1 MFAKGLL
8 LLALAASSVDAEPR
22 VVRIDPSAETIP
34 ATTLRFYITFDRPA
48 RDRVEQQSLLLTTD
62 DGTAVRAPFM
72 DFGPELWSADGR
84 RLTVLIDPGR
94 IKRDVE
100 APGAS
105 EAPLREGRSYVLQF
119 GAFRHRFQIG
129 PPLRQAID
137 PSQWEV
143 TPPGISSPSLR
154 IGFGRVMD
162 AALLRS
168 QLTVLTPDGAPI
180 EGTVSLS
187 DGETHWSFLPRAPMP
202 PGSYR
207 IHVGAALEDV
217 SGNRVSEALDHDVG
231 STEAPAPSFDIP
243 FIVASQQGA
252 GLPPA
257 CQPQIYRAEEDCRD
271 LALRAAT
278 LNGLDR
284 LRYIPLRSASLT
296 LGGEVRFR
304 SEAFDAPNFGIGA
317 GDQRYLSRGFRVY
330 AHGDIR
336 NASGWR
342 AFVQLAGG
350 DETGRKP
357 SERPFDRSAPD
368 VQQAFL
374 EMPLP
379 IGGTRSFV
387 RIGRQELNLGGTRL
401 VSVRDQANLRLA
413 FDMALVKLQPRSIE
427 LSAFWGRPV
436 MNRSGA
442 FDDTAPAS
450 ETFFGAMARVR
461 PTLFG
466 APAVLDA
473 LALGRNRD
481 RAIFVDASG
490 AERRRTVALRLSGQ
504 AGAIDY
510 LVSTSYQFGTIAASR
525 ISAYGIAATVGY
537 RFDKIVFAPRIGID
551 AGIASGDRQRGDGRL
566 NSYDP
571 LYPNL
576 GYFTDAPVDNPINW
590 RGVQPSITFEPT
602 KKLQIKTGAD
612 IRYRASRKD
621 GVYAT
626 NGRPLI
632 GATAAASRYVDT
644 LAYMRTTWRPTRHV
658 QVDAA
663 YVHGSA
669 GRTVTAAGGRD
680 LDFGLLQ
687 LAYRF

>member
-1 MFAKGLL
+1 ML
-8 LLALAASSVDAEPR
+8 V
-22 VVRIDPSAETIP
+22 
-34 ATTLRFYITFDRPA
+34 
-48 RDRVEQQSLLLTTD
+48 LTTD
-62 DGTAVRAPFM
+62 DGVPVLAPFM
-72 DFGPELWSADGR
+72 DFGPQLWSADGR

-105 EAPLREGRSYVLQF
+105 AAPLREGKSYVLRF
-119 GAFRHRFQIG
+119 GAFRHRFRIG
-129 PPLRQAID
+129 SPLREAID
-137 PSQWEV
+137 PSRWVV
-143 TPPGISSPSLR
+143 TPPGASSPSLR

-168 QLTVLTPDGAPI
+168 QLSVVTADGTAI

-187 DGETHWSFLPRAPMP
+187 DGDTNWSFLPRARLRA
-202 PGSYR
+202 GSYSL
-207 IHVGAALEDV
+207 HVGAALEDV
-217 SGNRVSEALDHDVG
+217 SGNRVGEALDHDAG
-231 STEAPAPSFDIP
+231 STEAPAAPFDIP
-243 FIVASQQGA
+243 FDVAPQQGA
-252 GLPPA
+252 AVPPA

-271 LALRAAT
+271 LATRAAT
-278 LNGLDR
+278 LTGLDR
-284 LRYIPLRSASLT
+284 LRYIPLGNAWLT

-304 SEAFDAPNFGIGA
+304 SEAFDAPNFGVGA
-317 GDQRYLSRGFRVY
+317 GDRRYLSRGYRIY
-330 AHGDIR
+330 AHADIR
-336 NASGWR
+336 NAAGWR

-357 SERPFDRSAPD
+357 GERPFDRSAPD
-368 VQQAFL
+368 VQQAFA
-374 EMPLP
+374 EVPLP

-413 FDMALVKLQPRSIE
+413 FDMALVKLQARRFE

-436 MNRSGA
+436 VNRSGA
-442 FDDTAPAS
+442 FDDTAPPS

-473 LALGRNRD
+473 LALGRDRD

-504 AGAIDY
+504 ARTIDY
-510 LVSTSYQFGTIAASR
+510 LVSASYQFGTVATSR

-537 RFDKIVFAPRIGID
+537 RFAEIAWKPRIGLD
-551 AGIASGDRQRGDGRL
+551 TGIASGDRRRGDGRL

-576 GYFTDAPVDNPINW
+576 GYFTDAPVDDPINW
-590 RGVQPSITFEPT
+590 QGVQPSLTLAPT
-602 KKLQIKTGAD
+602 RTLEIKTGAD
-612 IRYRASRKD
+612 IRYRVSRED

-632 GATAAASRYVDT
+632 GATAAASSYVDT
-644 LAYMRTTWRPTRHV
+644 LAYVRTTWRPTRHV

-669 GRTVTAAGGRD
+669 GRTLTDAGGRD